1 MKTNGI
7 DRAKGFV
14 DEQWSPAM
22 GTGKGRAA
30 PWLAGLGSVVLGGAA
45 LVRLAPR
52 LRARPRPRHRP
63 LSW

>member
-7 DRAKGFV
+7 DLAKGFV

-30 PWLAGLGSVVLGGAA
+30 PWLAGLGLIVLGGAA
-45 LVRLAPR
+45 GSAGATPS
-52 LRARPRPRHRP
+52 RPPAPRHRP